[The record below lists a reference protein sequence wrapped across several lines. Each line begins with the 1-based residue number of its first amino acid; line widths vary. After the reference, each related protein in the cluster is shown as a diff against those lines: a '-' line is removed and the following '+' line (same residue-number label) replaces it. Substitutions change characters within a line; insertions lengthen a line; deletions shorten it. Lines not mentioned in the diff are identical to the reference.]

1 VDLYEAI
8 SARRNVH
15 KYKAEEV
22 PQDKLKKILGAGLQ
36 ASSAFNMQPWE
47 FVVVKDAEQAKKLA
61 QYKYDHNMQ
70 GLLASNVPQ
79 EEAEQ
84 LAGAQRAAFTNATPV
99 VLIYSKDKLLPLES
113 SWNCITTVWLAACA
127 EGLGMSPAYF
137 GLPSQGPIKE
147 MLGIPEGYDIAAV
160 LRIGVPEVIPDA
172 KPRKSLDE
180 CLHYDRFGGGQM
192 P

>member
-1 VDLYEAI
+1 VDIYEAI

-15 KYKAEEV
+15 KFKTEEV
-22 PQDKLKKILGAGLQ
+22 PQDKLKKILEAGLQ

-47 FVVVKDAEQAKKLA
+47 FVVTTDQDLIQKLA
-61 QYKYDHNMQ
+61 QFKYDHNMQ

-84 LAGAQRAAFTNATPV
+84 LAGAQRDAFANCVAVT
-99 VLIYSKDKLLPLES
+99 LI
-113 SWNCITTVWLAACA
+113 NCITTIWLATVA

-137 GLPSQGPIKE
+137 GLPAQGSIKE
-147 MLGIPEGYDIAAV
+147 MLGVPEGYDIAAV

-172 KPRKSLDE
+172 KPRKSLEE
-180 CLHYDRFGGGQM
+180 CLHDNRF
-192 P
+192 

>member
-1 VDLYEAI
+1 MDLYEAI

-15 KYKAEEV
+15 KFKPEDV
-22 PQDKLKKILGAGLQ
+22 PRDKLKKILEAGLR
-36 ASSAFNMQPWE
+36 AASAFNMQPWE
-47 FVVVKDAEQAKKLA
+47 YIVIKDSEQIKRLA

-70 GLLASNVPQ
+70 GLLASNVPR

-84 LAGAQRAAFTNATPV
+84 LAGAQRDAFTNATPV
-99 VLIYSKDKLLPLES
+99 VLICNKDKLLPVES
-113 SWNCITTVWLAACA
+113 SWNCITTIWLAAA
-127 EGLGMSPAYF
+127 TEGLGMSPAYF
-137 GLPSQGPIKE
+137 GLPAQGPIKE
-147 MLGIPEGYDIAAV
+147 MLGIPDGYDIAAI

-180 CLHYDRFGGGQM
+180 CLHYNRFGGGQM

>member
-1 VDLYEAI
+1 MDIYEAI

-15 KYKAEEV
+15 KFKTEEV
-22 PQDKLKKILGAGLQ
+22 PQDKLRKILEAGLQ

-47 FVVVKDAEQAKKLA
+47 FVVTTDQDLIQKLA
-61 QYKYDHNMQ
+61 QFKYDHNMQ

-84 LAGAQRAAFTNATPV
+84 LAGAQRAAFANCVAVT
-99 VLIYSKDKLLPLES
+99 LICDKEKRLPIES
-113 SWNCITTVWLAACA
+113 SWNCITTIWLATVA

-137 GLPSQGPIKE
+137 GLPAQGPIKE
-147 MLGIPEGYDIAAV
+147 MLGVPEGYDIAAV

-172 KPRKSLDE
+172 KPRKSLEE
-180 CLHYDRFGGGQM
+180 CLHYNRF
-192 P
+192 